1 MTVALGEG
9 REPDPGVGQ
18 ASLRGPGILERIALL
33 RESPIAVLGVCV
45 ILFWVAVAILAPLL
59 APFSPTAT
67 IQPMVP
73 PWSRGAGGQL
83 FILGTDQLGRD
94 VLSRIIFGARTV
106 LIYAPAAT
114 VSAYGFGVA
123 AGLLA
128 GYRQGWIDELL
139 SRASD
144 LVLAF
149 PALVLYIVIIE
160 KFGASGFNIIVAV
173 TLASG
178 PAVMRIVRGMVLEV
192 RGRAFVAAAQVRG
205 ESAWYIMLAEILPN
219 TTGPLLV
226 DACLRLGYVTVT
238 IGTLGFLGLGLP
250 PPAPDWGG
258 MINETRQFAMIYPH
272 MVVFPCLAIS
282 SLVLGF
288 NLLADG
294 LGDIGKR
301 I

>member
-1 MTVALGEG
+1 MSELLDEG
-9 REPDPGVGQ
+9 HEPQSAESGV
-18 ASLRGPGILERIALL
+18 SLRGPGVLAIVARL
-33 RESPIAVLGVCV
+33 RESPIALAGLGIV
-45 ILFWVAVAILAPLL
+45 LFWVVVAIFAPLL
-59 APFSPTAT
+59 APMSPTAT
-67 IQPMVP
+67 IQPMMP
-73 PWSRGAGGQL
+73 PWTHGPGGQL
-83 FILGTDQLGRD
+83 FVLGTDHLGRD
-94 VLSRIIFGARTV
+94 VLSRIIYGARTV

-114 VSAYGFGVA
+114 ASAYLFGIA
-123 AGLLA
+123 GGLLA
-128 GYRQGWIDELL
+128 GYRLGWLDELL
-139 SRASD
+139 SRVSD

-178 PAVMRIVRGMVLEV
+178 PAVLRIVRGMVLDI
-192 RGRAFVAAAQVRG
+192 RGQAFVAAAQVRG
-205 ESAWYIMLAEILPN
+205 ESAWYIMVAEILPN
-219 TTGPLLV
+219 TTGPLVV

-272 MVVFPCLAIS
+272 MVVFPALAIC
-282 SLVLGF
+282 SLVLGLNF
-288 NLLADG
+288 LADG
-294 LGDIGKR
+294 LGDIGRR